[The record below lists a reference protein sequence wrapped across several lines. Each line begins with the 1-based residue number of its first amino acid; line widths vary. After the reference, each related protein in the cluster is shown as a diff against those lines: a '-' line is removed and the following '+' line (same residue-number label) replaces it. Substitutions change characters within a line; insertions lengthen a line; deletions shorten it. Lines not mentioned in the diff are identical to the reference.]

1 MESNLKTYN
10 IGNIKGY
17 EFISWISY
25 KSALLKDEALVK
37 EVGSRIYPLVI
48 PEGAPEYPFIVYG
61 SAGISPTDTKDGSCE
76 DNVNASVVV
85 VSKTY
90 SSAIRIANMA
100 RYALEGVSE
109 KYKDFEV
116 RDCML
121 YGSSEDYCRKLTLSV

>member
-1 MESNLKTYN
+1 MSLLVGFH
-10 IGNIKGY
+10 I
-17 EFISWISY
+17 

-76 DNVNASVVV
+76 DNANASVVV

-121 YGSSEDYCRKLTLSV
+121 YGSSEDYLQEIDAISVTLNFNIKTIDY